1 MGIWDDDRYYDDAQ
15 DDPFA
20 GLVLF
25 MVVSIIVAV
34 KVLCVR
40 HCPPAVLI
48 GVGCY
53 VFIFGVLFAAFVVDD
68 PELGVSAI
76 FSAAWWIFMGLRKM
90 ERLRNS
96 SEEDDL
102 DADSS
107 TDPRQARY
115 RVTRNGSHFAR
126 VSQTSSSSS
135 RRGRSSRR
143 REPPVPPRPSTE
155 LSLVDLHNRHRDNNN
170 SELPNSHNSVNTKTM
185 ILGSSTSTTS
195 SPPARSLLSSRQG
208 PMVLMT
214 TRPPPEAEDEEDPAQ
229 EQRGLALLEHFQ
241 NEPNDSEDEN
251 NADDDGS
258 SSTQEDEQ
266 V

>member
-126 VSQTSSSSS
+126 VSQTSSSPS

-170 SELPNSHNSVNTKTM
+170 SEVPNSNNSVNPTM

-214 TRPPPEAEDEEDPAQ
+214 SPPREAEDEEDAGDQ